1 VSRLGQIADRVEHA
15 RPRGQHTD
23 WFDHL
28 IRFGLVAFGVVHLLL
43 AWLALQLAFGDHS
56 ENASSQGAIR
66 ELASQ
71 PFGEVLVWLVALGM
85 FLLVGWRL
93 VEAAVGHRDEDGAK
107 RTGKRIVSL
116 GKAVV
121 YGAIGASALQ
131 IAIGAGSGGGGT
143 DSMTAKLM
151 DLPAGRWIV
160 GIVGLVI
167 IGIGTA
173 LVVRAWTDAFA
184 ENLSAEGRSGDSGT
198 AYLWFGRLG
207 YCAKGVAIGIVGG
220 LFGYAALT
228 HDPKKSGG
236 LDEALQ
242 TVLEQPFGPY
252 LLTVIGVG
260 IGCFGLFC
268 FANARHLSR

>member
-1 VSRLGQIADRVEHA
+1 
-15 RPRGQHTD
+15 
-23 WFDHL
+23 
-28 IRFGLVAFGVVHLLL
+28 
-43 AWLALQLAFGDHS
+43 
-56 ENASSQGAIR
+56 
-66 ELASQ
+66 
-71 PFGEVLVWLVALGM
+71 VLVWLVALGM

-198 AYLWFGRLG
+198 AYLWFGRPG